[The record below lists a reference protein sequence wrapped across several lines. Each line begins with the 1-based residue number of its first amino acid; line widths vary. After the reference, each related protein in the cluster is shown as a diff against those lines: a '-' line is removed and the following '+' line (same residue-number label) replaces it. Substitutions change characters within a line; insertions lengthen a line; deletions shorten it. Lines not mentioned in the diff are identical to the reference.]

1 MQLPSHVVIER
12 RDGRQEI
19 LLHRS
24 MALISDGKV
33 EIKSARSMVII
44 PALGLLIA
52 GIAVAYLAIRGF
64 DLPFW
69 ALIVILLTCLI
80 LVPFSVMGLISA
92 IVGADVIVDKQKNS
106 ATWQQGYLGMG
117 IGTKELVPFEKIA
130 YLEVTIEGDQP
141 DRWREQADAL
151 RQFALMLVK
160 KNGKRLTL
168 AQVPVP
174 AYGQA
179 DGMDRTSADPKA
191 GSWSKSIRRQATF
204 CPSPKPRPRRSPGTR
219 HAGRKAAFAASRA
232 VARPFESASEVGQ
245 RMRQLLSQLLS
256 QGSGVRP
263 SCSGPASSRA
273 QLRGH
278 ALAPRRW

>member
-12 RDGRQEI
+12 RDGRREI

-24 MALISDGKV
+24 MALISDDKV

-52 GIAVAYLAIRGF
+52 GVAVAYLAIRGF

-69 ALIVILLTCLI
+69 ALIVILLTCLV

-92 IVGADVIVDKQKNS
+92 IVGADVIVDKDKNS

-141 DRWREQADAL
+141 DRWRDQTDAL
-151 RQFALMLVK
+151 RQFALTLVK
-160 KNGKRLTL
+160 KSGKRLTL

-179 DGMDRTSADPKA
+179 DGMDRTLAVGNAIATLTGTTVRLPEGWELVEIDTSTGDIIPEPKPAAASKQSAHTP
-191 GSWSKSIRRQATF
+191 RRQK
-204 CPSPKPRPRRSPGTR
+204 SRLRR
-219 HAGRKAAFAASRA
+219 
-232 VARPFESASEVGQ
+232 
-245 RMRQLLSQLLS
+245 
-256 QGSGVRP
+256 
-263 SCSGPASSRA
+263 
-273 QLRGH
+273 
-278 ALAPRRW
+278 